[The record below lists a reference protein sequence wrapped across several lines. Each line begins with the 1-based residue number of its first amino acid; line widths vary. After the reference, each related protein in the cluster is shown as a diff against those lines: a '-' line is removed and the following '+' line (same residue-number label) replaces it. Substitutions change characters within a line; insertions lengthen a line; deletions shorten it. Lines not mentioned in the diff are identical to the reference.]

1 MSQDMSGKDP
11 LRTPMPFFWS
21 PWSSQLEEIRK
32 MIDVHVPWPLDGRIA
47 WPRMAQCNNRKVVDV
62 IPSLLLVPSTFPYV
76 YLLHIVINREWTNL
90 QYVFSRLTIGQTGH
104 FIREGKEKN
113 QLQLWPFTSYN
124 WLFQWD
130 YTFYKWGFVM
140 AITVFAIQN
149 MFVRSI
155 RHMQTHQDIGPVPLK
170 AVRRSREVHLFFR
183 LPSGRSTRRTGKSPC
198 LINQMVLDLSLYIH
212 SLSIYIYKLGDTL
225 W

>member
-1 MSQDMSGKDP
+1 
-11 LRTPMPFFWS
+11 
-21 PWSSQLEEIRK
+21 
-32 MIDVHVPWPLDGRIA
+32 
-47 WPRMAQCNNRKVVDV
+47 MAMA
-62 IPSLLLVPSTFPYV
+62 
-76 YLLHIVINREWTNL
+76 
-90 QYVFSRLTIGQTGH
+90 
-104 FIREGKEKN
+104 
-113 QLQLWPFTSYN
+113 TSYN

-212 SLSIYIYKLGDTL
+212 SLSIYIYINWEIPSGNLFQRDVADVTKLPEAISQYFPWYSQYHL
-225 W
+225 FNMKYPLNPYMSL